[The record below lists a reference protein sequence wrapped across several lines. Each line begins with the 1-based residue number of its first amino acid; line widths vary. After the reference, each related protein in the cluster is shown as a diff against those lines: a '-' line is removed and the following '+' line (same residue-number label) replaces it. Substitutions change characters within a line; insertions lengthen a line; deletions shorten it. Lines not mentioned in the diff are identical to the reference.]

1 MHVERKL
8 MLVIDDIHKSF
19 GEVEAVRGVSADIKE
34 GELIT
39 FLGPSGCGKT
49 TLLRIISGL
58 TTPDSGKIILD
69 GQVINDITPEKRG
82 IQMCFQNYA
91 LFPHLTVAGNIRYG
105 PEVQKWQK
113 NRIEERLEEMLQLV
127 HLDGLGDRRIDELSG
142 GQQQRVALAR
152 ALALEPKVLLLD
164 EPLSN
169 LDANLR
175 VQMRDMLR
183 EIQSRVN
190 ITTVF
195 VTHDQV
201 EAMCFQN
208 YALFP
213 HLTVAGN
220 IRYGPEVQKWQ
231 KNRIEERLEEML
243 QLVHL
248 DGLGDRRI
256 DELSGGQQQRVAL
269 ARALALEPKVLLLDE
284 PLSNLDANLRVQ
296 MRDMLREIQSRL
308 NITTVFVTHD
318 QVEAM
323 TISDRLIIMR
333 EGVLEQVGPP
343 VVIYENPDNE
353 FIASFIGYVN
363 ILKGEVKSIGNDT
376 EPTIVSTELG
386 DLEILGSEKDIKVDW
401 GVYLI
406 IRPETVLI
414 GSPEEAIEVNR
425 FKGTIKSIM
434 YAGSTVKYVAD
445 IEGKDLIIDQ
455 YDPATLG
462 IRGMGDKVMVT
473 IPRNVH
479 VLKE

>member
-1 MHVERKL
+1 MDDERKS
-8 MLVIDDIHKSF
+8 MLVLDDIHKSF
-19 GEVEAVRGVSADIKE
+19 GEVKALRGVSADIKE

-49 TLLRIISGL
+49 TLLRITSGL
-58 TTPDSGKIILD
+58 ATPDSGKIILD
-69 GQVINDITPEKRG
+69 EQVINDVTPHKRG

-105 PEVQKWQK
+105 PEVHKWKK
-113 NRIEERLEEMLQLV
+113 NRIKARVEEMLHLV
-127 HLDGLGDRRIDELSG
+127 RLDGLGNRRVDQLSG
-142 GQQQRVALAR
+142 GQQQRVAFAR

-175 VQMRDMLR
+175 VQMRATLR
-183 EIQSRVN
+183 EIQRRV
-190 ITTVF
+190 
-195 VTHDQV
+195 
-201 EAMCFQN
+201 
-208 YALFP
+208 
-213 HLTVAGN
+213 
-220 IRYGPEVQKWQ
+220 
-231 KNRIEERLEEML
+231 
-243 QLVHL
+243 
-248 DGLGDRRI
+248 
-256 DELSGGQQQRVAL
+256 S
-269 ARALALEPKVLLLDE
+269 
-284 PLSNLDANLRVQ
+284 
-296 MRDMLREIQSRL
+296 
-308 NITTVFVTHD
+308 ITTVFVTHD

-323 TISDRLIIMR
+323 TVSDRLVIMK
-333 EGVLEQVGPP
+333 EGVVEQVGTP
-343 VVIYENPDNE
+343 VGIYEKPNNE

-363 ILKGEVKSIGNDT
+363 ILKGEVKSIGKDT
-376 EPTIVSTELG
+376 KPTIVSTELG
-386 DLEILGSEKDIKVDW
+386 DLEILGSEKDIKVGW

-414 GSPEEAIEVNR
+414 DSPEEAIEVNR

-445 IEGKDLIIDQ
+445 IEGKSLIIDQ
-455 YDPATLG
+455 YDPAALG

>member
-1 MHVERKL
+1 MDDERKS
-8 MLVIDDIHKSF
+8 MLVLDDIHKSF
-19 GEVEAVRGVSADIKE
+19 GEVKALRGVCADIKE

-49 TLLRIISGL
+49 TLLRITSGL
-58 TTPDSGKIILD
+58 ATPDSGKIILD
-69 GQVINDITPEKRG
+69 KQVINDVTPEKRG

-105 PEVQKWQK
+105 LEVHKWKK
-113 NRIEERLEEMLQLV
+113 NRIKERVEEMLHLV
-127 HLDGLGDRRIDELSG
+127 RLDGLGNRRVDELSG
-142 GQQQRVALAR
+142 GQQQRVAFAR

-175 VQMRDMLR
+175 VQMRATLR
-183 EIQSRVN
+183 EIQRRVN

-201 EAMCFQN
+201 EAM
-208 YALFP
+208 
-213 HLTVAGN
+213 TV
-220 IRYGPEVQKWQ
+220 
-231 KNRIEERLEEML
+231 
-243 QLVHL
+243 
-248 DGLGDRRI
+248 
-256 DELSGGQQQRVAL
+256 
-269 ARALALEPKVLLLDE
+269 
-284 PLSNLDANLRVQ
+284 
-296 MRDMLREIQSRL
+296 
-308 NITTVFVTHD
+308 
-318 QVEAM
+318 
-323 TISDRLIIMR
+323 SDRLVIMK
-333 EGVLEQVGPP
+333 EGVVEQVGTP
-343 VVIYENPDNE
+343 VGIYEKPNNE

-363 ILKGEVKSIGNDT
+363 ILKGEVKSIGKDT
-376 EPTIVSTELG
+376 KPTIVSTELG
-386 DLEILGSEKDIKVDW
+386 DLEILGSEKDIKVGW
-401 GVYLI
+401 GLYLI

-414 GSPEEAIEVNR
+414 GSPEDAIEVNR

-455 YDPATLG
+455 YDPATQG